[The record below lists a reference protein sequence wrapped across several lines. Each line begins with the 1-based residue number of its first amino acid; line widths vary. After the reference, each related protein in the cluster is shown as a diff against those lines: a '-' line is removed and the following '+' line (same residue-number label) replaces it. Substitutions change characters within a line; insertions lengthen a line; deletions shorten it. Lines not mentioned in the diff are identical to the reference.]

1 MCIGQELLLRRGGP
15 DLGRAGRGRCV
26 GWLLRPGAV
35 RVEKEQRLELSQGSS
50 EPEAFRPEKLV
61 EEDDV
66 LEAGN
71 DW

>member
-1 MCIGQELLLRRGGP
+1 MCIGQELLLRQGGP

-35 RVEKEQRLELSQGSS
+35 RVEKEQRPGLSQASS
-50 EPEAFRPEKLV
+50 EAFRPEKLV